1 MACTGCIL
9 SSFSSIP
16 FDLWSLAA
24 VPINETRPEEI
35 YDHERVRVR
44 EMFSHFSYTLLQLCC
59 CFASTAAMPAM
70 HTLPV

>member
-1 MACTGCIL
+1 MARTGCMF
-9 SSFSSIP
+9 SSFSPIP

-44 EMFSHFSYTLLQLCC
+44 EMFSHF
-59 CFASTAAMPAM
+59 
-70 HTLPV
+70 